1 MHPKYLRILEY
12 PKILE
17 QLAGHTAFSASQA
30 LALVLTPSNDLE
42 IVRRRQAETLEAS
55 SLLDTGFSAGIGGA
69 RDVRPLLEDVRR
81 GITLLP
87 AQLLDIKATLLSG
100 RSLRNAINKVAGQF
114 PLLAEMAGRIE
125 ECAGLV
131 AELSRCLD
139 ERGEVLDDASPAL
152 ARIRRDLRLAHA
164 RLLEHLN
171 RLLSGPDTAQ
181 YLQEAIITQRNGR
194 YVIPVKAEFK
204 GRIPGL
210 VHDQSGSGATLFV
223 EPLAT
228 VELNNQW
235 RSLQSQEEEE
245 IHRIL
250 AALSERVNREGAS
263 IERTVSALADLD
275 LALAKAKYARAIR
288 ARAPI
293 LTGFSRPR
301 GAEINHPGVTLDLR
315 QARHPLLDPQTV
327 VPIDVRL
334 GPDYFILVI
343 TGPNTGGKTVSLKTV
358 GLLAAMA
365 QAGLFIPAQ
374 DDSQLSV
381 FDNIFADI
389 GDEQSIEQ
397 SLSTF
402 SSHMTN
408 IVEILEQADSHSLVL
423 LDELGAG
430 TDPEEGSAL
439 ARAIL
444 SHLARRGITT
454 LATTHYSELKV
465 YAHSTPGVQNASV
478 EFDVETLSPT
488 FKLTIGLP
496 GRSNAFAIAR
506 RLGLS
511 NGIVEEA
518 AGMVSSESL
527 EAESLLAGIK
537 EAQRQALEERSRAA
551 QERQEAERLR
561 RELNEKL
568 AEIEAARRDVLD
580 EARRQARAELDA
592 LRLELEQMRAQ
603 AKETLQAATRAG
615 ELATLDRIEETVEQA
630 AESYQPLET
639 EPAPAEAGP
648 WVLPQVGDT
657 VWVDGLNVLAEVTEL
672 SGEEVEVQAGSFRVR
687 VPTRSVVVRHHAP
700 APASEPSEP
709 ARRPALNAPRP
720 PLELDLRGLRAEEAL
735 IDLDRY
741 LNDAVLSDL
750 PWARIVHGKGTGAL
764 RQAVRA
770 HLSAHPLVASY
781 RAGDDKEGGD
791 GVTVVTFSRS

>member
-30 LALVLTPSNDLE
+30 LALALTPSNDLE

-69 RDVRPLLEDVRR
+69 RDVRALLEDVRR

-293 LTGFSRPR
+293 ITGFSRPR

-343 TGPNTGGKTVSLKTV
+343 TGPNTGGKTISLKTV

-444 SHLARRGITT
+444 SHLVRRGITT